1 MLTNYA
7 AAPAIA
13 LARVAVALEV
23 TSAIP
28 LQLHPSRECIKSL
41 LTRDAPTTDYA
52 LIDGESP
59 STPTPTRR
67 RSSSQGDDEL
77 PEAPR
82 DVEHV
87 AITLGFLAG
96 ALAVALSVRSLGKVL
111 SLVGATGSGLTNLA
125 FLEPGAMVIELASR
139 HYEQQFFDML
149 VLRVHGSL
157 LRGTISYRKS
167 YAKAVHLTADGSIGR
182 AIKADGSDNPGR
194 SFNVVANVSD
204 VARVLLEELQHR
216 ARGWW
221 REGE

>member
-1 MLTNYA
+1 MNLD
-7 AAPAIA
+7 
-13 LARVAVALEV
+13 
-23 TSAIP
+23 
-28 LQLHPSRECIKSL
+28 KL
-41 LTRDAPTTDYA
+41 LTELKRRLSKANFTEHA
-52 LIDGESP
+52 LMP
-59 STPTPTRR
+59 S
-67 RSSSQGDDEL
+67 SHIG
-77 PEAPR
+77 A
-82 DVEHV
+82 
-87 AITLGFLAG
+87 AG
-96 ALAVALSVRSLGKVL
+96 ARAVPFVELLVRRATVEAVYFEGLELWEQVVRMREVDV
-111 SLVGATGSGLTNLA
+111 LVGATGSGLTNLA